1 MRKIHIKRIKLDFN
15 ESGSAIIELKEIEQ
29 SEREY
34 LLSLYPNHSVSQ
46 LKEMTTIS
54 DGYLMIVFSVNEK
67 RDVFIT
73 ARI

>member
-1 MRKIHIKRIKLDFN
+1 MRTIHIKRIKLDFN
-15 ESGSAIIELKEIEQ
+15 ESDSAIIELKEIEQ

-67 RDVFIT
+67 RDVFIAT
-73 ARI
+73 KF

>member
-15 ESGSAIIELKEIEQ
+15 ESDSAIIELKEIEQ